1 MFYGCSY
8 RHHLSGNNRRDSHI
22 NIGKERERKKEKER
36 ERKKEREGKKQRE
49 RKRGESEV
57 REEREIEGDF

>member
-1 MFYGCSY
+1 LFYGCSY

-36 ERKKEREGKKQRE
+36 ERKKEREGKKE
-49 RKRGESEV
+49 TKRKKERGE
-57 REEREIEGDF
+57 